1 MIRKAFFMMLGYSI
15 GQNYKIQMN
24 KKEKESE
31 YKIKKLGIVDI

>member
-24 KKEKESE
+24 KNRKKVN
-31 YKIKKLGIVDI
+31 IK